1 MDPETGER
9 MTDGT
14 KMTPTR
20 ASSRAD
26 VETLVR
32 LRWVATA
39 SIPAVVAALGV
50 NAWLFPAV
58 FAPQAMVL
66 ALMLATELACA
77 SLPRRARVAR
87 RAIPIAVAYTAVHGL
102 GLVWLQTWL
111 PAYLDLAAGT
121 LAALLLGVALI
132 FPWGGGTQLLVTAL
146 FGGCYAVAVPWSHW
160 DDGRVL
166 NILIQLATG
175 AIISVGGAVV
185 VERQRRATER
195 ERVHT
200 RELLRQR
207 AAMLV
212 AAQQLNATLELE
224 PLCRRIVR
232 VARSVVACDVT
243 SLTLI
248 DLQTGRVV
256 PTAMDG
262 DLGLTGEG
270 LVGVVFTDGA
280 QSPYVRELLE
290 HLATRPT
297 VEVPSGSSLDG
308 PVYAVLQH
316 FGLRRTLFVAIRRE
330 ERLLGYLSFNR
341 RGDERFDA
349 HALRLA
355 EALAQSAAIAVDNA
369 RLVDDLQR
377 AGRVKS
383 EFVSTMSHELRTPLN
398 VIMGYTDMLDELDG
412 SAHETAVERIRGA
425 SRELLE
431 LIDATLN
438 LSRLESGN
446 DAPVLEPVAVDV
458 LWDELAQEFAALPR
472 STDVDLRWEVAP
484 GTRAR
489 TDRRKLRIIAKN
501 LVGNALKFTSA
512 GEVVARCDVGP
523 NGITVVVRDTGVGIR
538 ADQLPVIFEMFRQA
552 DSSDSRSYGGVGLGL
567 HIVQRLCIQLGG
579 TVSVASAPGRGATFT
594 VTLPSADLRSVAA

>member
-1 MDPETGER
+1 
-9 MTDGT
+9 
-14 KMTPTR
+14 MTPTR
-20 ASSRAD
+20 AQ
-26 VETLVR
+26 VQTLMR
-32 LRWVATA
+32 LRWVAIA
-39 SIPAVVAALGV
+39 STPAVVAALGV

-58 FAPQAMVL
+58 FAPQATVL
-66 ALMLATELACA
+66 ALMLATELCCA

-87 RAIPIAVAYTAVHGL
+87 RATAIAVAYTAVHGL
-102 GLVWLQTWL
+102 GLLWLQTWA
-111 PAYLDLAAGT
+111 PAYLDLTAGT
-121 LAALLLGVALI
+121 LAALLLGVALL
-132 FPWGGGTQLLVTAL
+132 FPWGGGTQLFVTVL
-146 FGGCYAVAVPWSHW
+146 FAGSFAVVAPWSHW
-160 DDGRVL
+160 DDGRVM

-175 AIISVGGAVV
+175 SIISLAGAVV
-185 VERQRRATER
+185 VERQRLATER
-195 ERVHT
+195 ERAHT
-200 RELLRQR
+200 RDLLRQR

-212 AAQQLNATLELE
+212 GAQPLNATIELE

-232 VARSVVACDVT
+232 VARTVIDCDVS

-248 DLQTGRVV
+248 DLPSGRVV
-256 PTAMDG
+256 PVAMDG

-290 HLATRPT
+290 HLSVQPS
-297 VEVPSGSSLDG
+297 VEVPNGSSLDG
-308 PVYAVLQH
+308 PVHAMLQH
-316 FGLRRTLFVAIRRE
+316 FGLRRALYVAIRRE
-330 ERLLGYLSFNR
+330 GRLLGYMSFNR
-341 RGDERFDA
+341 RADQGFDA
-349 HALRLA
+349 QALRLA
-355 EALAQSAAIAVDNA
+355 EGLAQTAATALDNA

-398 VIMGYTDMLDELDG
+398 VIMGYTDMLEELDA
-412 SAHETAVERIRGA
+412 SAHATAVERIRGA

-446 DAPVLEPVAVDV
+446 DTPVLEPVALVA
-458 LWDELAQEFAALPR
+458 LWDELAQEFSALPR
-472 STDVDLRWEVAP
+472 ADGVDLRWEVAP
-484 GTRAR
+484 GARAK

-523 NGITVVVRDTGVGIR
+523 SGITVVVRDTGVGMR

-567 HIVQRLCIQLGG
+567 HIVQRLCTQLGG

-594 VTLPSADLRSVAA
+594 VTLPAADLRAAPAAA